1 MASLLE
7 AIDFDQLCHV
17 ERQLSK
23 VMGATG
29 GDVAGMVSGFSRQK
43 AGLTTQVLPAT

>member
-1 MASLLE
+1 MGTSTVQRTRAKQGRSHSRSTLRLRMVPSVV
-7 AIDFDQLCHV
+7 V

-29 GDVAGMVSGFSRQK
+29 AEVGVWVS
-43 AGLTTQVLPAT
+43 